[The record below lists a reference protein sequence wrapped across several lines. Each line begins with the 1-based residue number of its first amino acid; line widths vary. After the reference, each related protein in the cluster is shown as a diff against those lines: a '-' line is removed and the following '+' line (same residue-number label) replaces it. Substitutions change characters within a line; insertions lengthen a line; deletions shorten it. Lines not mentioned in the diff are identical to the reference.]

1 MRTLQVVNVRWYN
14 ATAWYGVTLSRI
26 LGEAGHPSLVV
37 GLADTDPLRQA
48 RHLGLECA
56 ELPLNSMAPHRLPAL
71 VRGMEELLAEF
82 RPDVVNC
89 HRGESFILWALLKR
103 RFGFALVRTRGDQ
116 RLPRNNIP
124 NRWLHRRAADA
135 IVSTSSRMSRHFLT
149 RLGVPEDRLFTVIGG
164 VDTARFHASAEARAR
179 ARVAFGINPHD
190 FVMGIVGR
198 MDEVKGIRE
207 TVRALALA
215 RSSWPGGGKLRL
227 LVIGFA
233 SQYSV
238 DDVNAWS
245 EEAGLGP
252 LDAPDAPVM
261 VSGRVERPE
270 EAINALD
277 MGILASLGS
286 ETIARAALEIMAC
299 GVPLIGSTVGVM
311 PDILPEGLLFAP
323 GDVPAM
329 SGLMIRAAEPAW
341 LDAARSA
348 CRGRIF
354 GGAAPPVPGACP
366 IGGLTLE
373 DFRGQTLEIYAR
385 ALERA
390 GLPGGRQH

>member
-14 ATAWYGVTLSRI
+14 ATAWYGVTLARI
-26 LGEAGHPSLVV
+26 LGEAGHPSVVV

-48 RHLGLECA
+48 RRMGLECA
-56 ELPLNSMAPHRLPAL
+56 ELPLNCMAPHRLPAL
-71 VRGMEELLAEF
+71 VRGMEELLTEF

-124 NRWLHRRAADA
+124 NRWLHQRAADA
-135 IVSTSSRMSRHFLT
+135 VISTNSRMSRHFLA

-164 VDTARFHASAEARAR
+164 VDTARFRASAEARAR
-179 ARVAFGINPHD
+179 ARAAFGINPHD
-190 FVMGIVGR
+190 FIMGIVGR

-215 RSSWPGGGKLRL
+215 RNSWSGGGKLRL

-252 LDAPDAPVM
+252 LGAPDAPVM

-270 EAINALD
+270 DAINALD

-299 GVPLIGSTVGVM
+299 GVPLIGSAVGVM

-323 GDVPAM
+323 GDVPGM
-329 SGLMIRAAEPAW
+329 SGLMLRAADPAW
-341 LDAARSA
+341 LEAARSA
-348 CRGRIF
+348 CCGRMV
-354 GGAAPPVPGACP
+354 GAAVPQLVPGACP
-366 IGGLTLE
+366 SGGLTLE
-373 DFRGQTLEIYAR
+373 HFREQTLEVYAR

-390 GLPGGRQH
+390 GLPKGR

>member
-14 ATAWYGVTLSRI
+14 ATAWYGVTLARI
-26 LGEAGHPSLVV
+26 LGEAGHPSVVV

-48 RHLGLECA
+48 RRMGLECA
-56 ELPLNSMAPHRLPAL
+56 ELPLNCMAPHRLPAL
-71 VRGMEELLAEF
+71 VRGMEELLTEF

-124 NRWLHRRAADA
+124 NRWLHQRAADA
-135 IVSTSSRMSRHFLT
+135 VVSTNSRMSRHFLA

-164 VDTARFHASAEARAR
+164 VDTARFRASAEARAR
-179 ARVAFGINPHD
+179 ARAVFGINPHD

-215 RSSWPGGGKLRL
+215 RNSWPGGGKLRL

-252 LDAPDAPVM
+252 LGAPEAPVM

-270 EAINALD
+270 DAINALD

-299 GVPLIGSTVGVM
+299 GVPLIGSAVGVM

-323 GDVPAM
+323 GDVPGM
-329 SGLMIRAAEPAW
+329 SGLMLRAADPAW
-341 LDAARSA
+341 LEAARSA
-348 CRGRIF
+348 CCGRMV
-354 GGAAPPVPGACP
+354 GAAVPQLVPGACP
-366 IGGLTLE
+366 SGGLTLE
-373 DFRGQTLEIYAR
+373 HFREQTLEVYAR

-390 GLPGGRQH
+390 GLPKGR